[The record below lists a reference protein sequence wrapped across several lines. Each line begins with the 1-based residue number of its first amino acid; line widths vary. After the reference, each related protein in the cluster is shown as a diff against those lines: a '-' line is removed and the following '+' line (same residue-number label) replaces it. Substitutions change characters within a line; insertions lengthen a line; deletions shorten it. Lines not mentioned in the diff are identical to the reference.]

1 MASVTVNLTGYFT
14 FSFQSASWVGWSDD
28 VSLGSTFDLTGA
40 TQTLDQA
47 SLSYAGANSGR
58 VGIAIL
64 GTNNRFT
71 PEFEAD
77 GRIIFEASDGE
88 MLEVMIANA
97 TMTEEYLWYPAN
109 SAEIIAFGIH
119 VLGLTDKNATLTL
132 TDDDPAV
139 APSFADDTGDA
150 QTWEMGTAITAIT
163 VPEADGTPEPT
174 YAVEGVLPA
183 GIAFDTATRVISG
196 TPTATGNGTITIRAS
211 NSEGN
216 ADWTITYAT
225 TAPASAPS
233 RPDAPTLTVDSD
245 IQITAVGVAPN
256 NGGDTITSYD
266 WRHRITSPL
275 GAWVNRSNVTN
286 LTQVFTGLEAARTYR
301 FQFRATNS
309 VGDSQYSPNANATTD
324 ATPTTLAAPAFTD
337 DTGDAQTWT
346 TGVAIAVITV
356 PTATGN
362 PTPTYAVEGSL
373 PAGIAFSAATRT
385 ISGTPTAAG
394 SGTITI
400 RATNS
405 EGMADWTVTFVT
417 TDPPTTTTTYEVRVK
432 ATAMGFTDSDY
443 SDPPETIDITA

>member
-1 MASVTVNLTGYFT
+1 MASVTVNLTGYVEST
-14 FSFQSASWVGWSDD
+14 VLGSGQIQWLDD
-28 VSLGSTFDLTGA
+28 VAIGNTFDAFGNS
-40 TQTLDQA
+40 QTIIEVNLFDSG
-47 SLSYAGANSGR
+47 SLAGR
-58 VGIAIL
+58 VIISINL
-64 GTNNRFT
+64 SNNRFT
-71 PEFEAD
+71 PAFEAT
-77 GRIIFEASDGE
+77 GRIIFTASDNE
-88 MLEVMIANA
+88 TLEVMIANA
-97 TMTEEYLWYPAN
+97 DMDEPYIWVPSNSTEV
-109 SAEIIAFGIH
+109 IAFASH
-119 VLGLTDKNATLTL
+119 VRGLTDQNATLTL

-150 QTWEMGTAITAIT
+150 QTWEMGTAIAAIT
-163 VPEADGTPEPT
+163 VPEADGEPTPT
-174 YAVEGVLPA
+174 YAVEGSLPA

-211 NSEGN
+211 NSEGD

-233 RPDAPTLTVDSD
+233 RPDAPTLTVGSD
-245 IQITAVGVAPN
+245 TQITAVGIAPN

-286 LTQVFTGLEAARTYR
+286 LTQIFTGLEAARTYR

-309 VGDSQYSPNANATTD
+309 VGDSAYSPSANATTE
-324 ATPTTLAAPAFTD
+324 ATPTTLTAPAFAD

-346 TGVAIAVITV
+346 MGVAIAGITV

-362 PTPTYAVEGSL
+362 PTPTYATVGAL
-373 PAGIAFSAATRT
+373 PAGITFDTAMRVIA
-385 ISGTPTAAG
+385 GTPTAVG

-405 EGMADWTVTFVT
+405 EGNDDWTVAYT
-417 TDPPTTTTTYEVRVK
+417 TNAAATTTTYEVRVK
-432 ATAMGFTDSDY
+432 ATAPGFTDSDY
-443 SDPPETIDITA
+443 TLETITV

>member
-1 MASVTVNLTGYFT
+1 MSEPY
-14 FSFQSASWVGWSDD
+14 SW
-28 VSLGSTFDLTGA
+28 T
-40 TQTLDQA
+40 
-47 SLSYAGANSGR
+47 
-58 VGIAIL
+58 
-64 GTNNRFT
+64 
-71 PEFEAD
+71 
-77 GRIIFEASDGE
+77 
-88 MLEVMIANA
+88 
-97 TMTEEYLWYPAN
+97 PAN
-109 SAEIIAFGIH
+109 SAEVIAFISH
-119 VLGLTDKNATLTL
+119 LRGLTDRNATLTL
-132 TDDDPAV
+132 TDDPPVVNV

-196 TPTATGNGTITIRAS
+196 TPTATGFGTITIRAT
-211 NSEGN
+211 NSAGD
-216 ADWTITYAT
+216 ADWTVDYT
-225 TAPASAPS
+225 TSAPASAPS
-233 RPDAPTLTVDSD
+233 RPAAPTLTVDSD
-245 IQITAVGVAPN
+245 TQITAVGVAPN
-256 NGGDTITSYD
+256 DGGDTITSYD

-324 ATPTTLAAPAFTD
+324 ATPTTLTAPAFAD

-346 TGVAIAVITV
+346 MGTAIASIAV

-362 PTPTYAVEGSL
+362 PTPTYAAVGAL
-373 PAGIAFSAATRT
+373 PAGITFDTTTRV
-385 ISGTPTAAG
+385 IAGTPTAVG

-405 EGMADWTVTFVT
+405 EGNDDWTVAYT
-417 TDPPTTTTTYEVRVK
+417 TNAGATTTTYEVRVK
-432 ATAMGFTDSDY
+432 ATASGFTDSAY
-443 SDPPETIDITA
+443 AGPITIDV

>member
-1 MASVTVNLTGYFT
+1 MASVTVNLTGYQVT
-14 FSFQSASWVGWSDD
+14 
-28 VSLGSTFDLTGA
+28 STFGYWQDNVLVGSLFGLNGSSLTLTQVGIGVNGTAFEGSVALNFTANTDLTDA
-40 TQTLDQA
+40 FVV
-47 SLSYAGANSGR
+47 S
-58 VGIAIL
+58 
-64 GTNNRFT
+64 
-71 PEFEAD
+71 
-77 GRIIFEASDGE
+77 GRIIFEASDSE
-88 MLEVMIANA
+88 LLVVQIANVD
-97 TMTEEYLWYPAN
+97 MDEPYVWVPAN
-109 SAEIIAFGIH
+109 SSEVVSFYTHIA
-119 VLGLTDKNATLTL
+119 GLTDRNATLTL
-132 TDDDPAV
+132 TDDPPVVNV
-139 APSFADDTGDA
+139 APSFANDTGDA

-163 VPEADGTPEPT
+163 VPEADGTPAPT

-183 GIAFDTATRVISG
+183 GIAFDITTRVISG

-211 NSEGN
+211 NSAGMD
-216 ADWTITYAT
+216 DWTVAYT
-225 TAPASAPS
+225 TNAPASAPD

-245 IQITAVGVAPN
+245 TQITAVGVAPN

-324 ATPTTLAAPAFTD
+324 ATPTTLTAPAFAD

-346 TGVAIAVITV
+346 TGVAIAAITV
-356 PTATGN
+356 PAATGN

-373 PAGIAFSAATRT
+373 PSGLAFDTATRV
-385 ISGTPTAAG
+385 ISGTPAAVS

-405 EGMADWTVTFVT
+405 EGSDDWTVTFVT

-432 ATAMGFTDSDY
+432 AQAIGFTDSDY
-443 SDPPETIDITA
+443 SDIATVDVTP

>member
-1 MASVTVNLTGYFT
+1 MASVTVNLTGYAVLDAN
-14 FSFQSASWVGWSDD
+14 SISWGDD
-28 VSLGSTFDLTGA
+28 VSLGSTFDALGEP
-40 TQTLDQA
+40 QTLA
-47 SLSYAGANSGR
+47 LIRVYYTGTSTGLITISLSGS
-58 VGIAIL
+58 
-64 GTNNRFT
+64 NNRFT
-71 PEFEAD
+71 PAFEAT

-88 MLEVMIANA
+88 ILEVMIANA
-97 TMTEEYLWYPAN
+97 DMTEPYNWVPSN
-109 SAEIIAFGIH
+109 SVEVIAFANH
-119 VLGLTDKNATLTL
+119 VRGLSDTDATLTL

-183 GIAFDTATRVISG
+183 GIVFDTATRAISG
-196 TPTATGNGTITIRAS
+196 TPTATGSGTITIRAS
-211 NSEGN
+211 NSEGD

-233 RPDAPTLTVDSD
+233 RPDAVTLTVDSD
-245 IQITAVGVAPN
+245 TQITAVGVAPN

-324 ATPTTLAAPAFTD
+324 ATPTTLTAPAFAD

-346 TGVAIAVITV
+346 TGVAIASINV
-356 PTATGN
+356 PAATGN
-362 PTPTYAVEGSL
+362 PTPTYAVQGSL
-373 PAGIAFSAATRT
+373 PSGIAFSAATRT

-443 SDPPETIDITA
+443 SDIATVDVTT

>member
-1 MASVTVNLTGYFT
+1 MASVTVDLTGYSANVGVIGWEDDISLGTT
-14 FSFQSASWVGWSDD
+14 FSQSGLALIYNRLELYYS
-28 VSLGSTFDLTGA
+28 GSNAGQVLFSINGSNSDLTDA
-40 TQTLDQA
+40 
-47 SLSYAGANSGR
+47 
-58 VGIAIL
+58 
-64 GTNNRFT
+64 
-71 PEFEAD
+71 FEAT
-77 GRIIFEASDGE
+77 GRIIVEASDSE
-88 MLEVMIANA
+88 TLEVMIANA
-97 TMTEEYLWYPAN
+97 DMTEFYQWTPTN
-109 SAEIIAFGIH
+109 SAEVIAFAQH
-119 VLGLTDKNATLTL
+119 VRGLTDQDATLTL
-132 TDDDPAV
+132 TDDPPPPVNV

-150 QTWEMGTAITAIT
+150 QTWEMGTAIAAIT

-183 GIAFDTATRVISG
+183 GIAFDTTTRVISG
-196 TPTATGNGTITIRAS
+196 TPTATGSGTITIRAS
-211 NSEGN
+211 NSEGD

-245 IQITAVGVAPN
+245 TEITAVGVAPN

-324 ATPTTLAAPAFTD
+324 ATPTTLTAPAFAD

-346 TGVAIAVITV
+346 TGVAIASINV
-356 PTATGN
+356 PAATGN
-362 PTPTYAVEGSL
+362 PTPTYAVQGSL

-385 ISGTPTAAG
+385 ISGTPTAVG

-417 TDPPTTTTTYEVRVK
+417 TDAPTTTTTYEVRVK